1 MHFLIEKKRVSNLSF
16 IVSRVSSNN
25 NEQTRKKKL
34 KDKCKEID
42 MSFYVD
48 IRII

>member
-1 MHFLIEKKRVSNLSF
+1 MYFLIEKKRVSNSNF
-16 IVSRVSSNN
+16 IASIEKNN
-25 NEQTRKKKL
+25 NEQNRQKKL
-34 KDKCKEID
+34 KDKCKESD